1 MGLGEIR
8 GIGDTELSKAK
19 QYNEWWVQFNYLE
32 VRWTKNNEGFGLQV
46 QHSPGLTSSAA
57 VCWGTKNS
65 SRRYSPVA
73 VAATQ
78 GSSPSN
84 AEGTWSDSAVR

>member
-32 VRWTKNNEGFGLQV
+32 VRWTKTNEGFGLQV
-46 QHSPGLTSSAA
+46 
-57 VCWGTKNS
+57 
-65 SRRYSPVA
+65 
-73 VAATQ
+73 
-78 GSSPSN
+78 
-84 AEGTWSDSAVR
+84 

>member
-32 VRWTKNNEGFGLQV
+32 VRWTKNNEGFGFSTSATLSRTHLFCCCLLGNRKLV
-46 QHSPGLTSSAA
+46 SPILARCGGGDPGKFT
-57 VCWGTKNS
+57 
-65 SRRYSPVA
+65 
-73 VAATQ
+73 
-78 GSSPSN
+78 
-84 AEGTWSDSAVR
+84 E